1 MSPPV
6 HRHRCAD
13 GAVTNPHAWQCE
25 AGSLGTGTE
34 RGAPGQGER
43 ERVDHGRGWPE
54 GMAREGVAR
63 GMGCTGE
70 GGMGGGGTG
79 GGDPEY
85 RTDPD
90 VPVVTHTGRVRLEEG
105 ASLRLELLRPED
117 QGWYECRVL
126 FLDRHS
132 SDADFRNGTWI
143 HLSSGVSFSHPSPT
157 PPTFLETP
165 PALVEVRV
173 RSALTLTCR
182 AAGNPQPVV
191 TWRRSDR
198 PVQSGAV
205 TNGTLTIAAVGR
217 ASAGTYTCHAA
228 SKEGTAT
235 HSTRVLVQGPPVIVV
250 PPQNVTVNVSQDAFL
265 ACQAEAYP
273 GNLTYSWFRGGSN
286 VFHLSHLQS
295 RVRVLV
301 DGSLLL
307 QRATPDDAGR
317 YTCTPS
323 NGLWEPPSASAF
335 ITVLYPAEV
344 TAMLP
349 ETPLPKG
356 MRGVIRCPARANP
369 PLLRVSWTKDG
380 RPLEVD
386 KLPGWSVRPDGS
398 IVIATGNDDAPGL
411 YRCTPYNSYGT
422 AGESRPTRVLLKDPP
437 AFTVQPKEEY
447 FQEVGRELVIPCAA
461 GGDPP
466 PVVTWGKVRRGP
478 PVSARVDSNGSL
490 VLHPLSKEQHGLWEC
505 TATNQVAT
513 VTAVTSVHVLGT
525 SPHAVTN
532 VSVRPL
538 PLAAN
543 ISWEPGFDGGYFQR
557 FSVWYT
563 PLAGHPPRAH
573 HDWVSLPVPPGSR
586 HLLVANLQPDTGYQF
601 SVLAQNKLGSG
612 PFSQIVTS
620 VPRGFPVTTVPPEP
634 PATSLRVFLWPPRA
648 LRANETVRGVLLRW
662 EPPGRASVAPSGYAL
677 ELRQDRGGW
686 EVLERSIPATDT
698 QLLVPGLIKDAFYEF
713 RLVAL
718 AGSYI
723 SEPSNAVNVSTA
735 GMEVY
740 PSRTQLPELLPQP
753 VLAGVIGGI
762 CFLSVAVIFSTTAAC
777 IMNRRRAARLRKR
790 HRDPP
795 LVFSPSKNH
804 TRRPASPE
812 SAVKLKPQPSP
823 YRSLQRTLLWGEKA
837 GTSLGHG
844 GHEQHV
850 PLERICRGPDGRFV
864 LDTEPRPEPQ
874 PDPPRDLTPP
884 APAVSPGPP
893 AISGILQ
900 YLSLPFFKEMC
911 VDGDWPPPEEPAEPA
926 GACPDHCRVPRAPPA
941 APRPRQGLAARFP
954 AWPRSSSARLKAR
967 GGRWTLRARRG
978 SEGSLTS
985 QSSGRGRLRPPSVAP
1000 SLLGGT
1006 AGHRLGAGAAGTAR
1020 LGRREGRA
1028 GWTPAGGRGEEG
1040 RQGGRGGDGMGW
1052 GLDGMG
1058 WIWIYRIYGIYGW
1071 NLGGTGRGWRDWDG
1085 YDLDLWDDGL
1095 YGIYGWNLGRDRWDG
1110 MGWDGMG
1117 WDGMGGMGLGWA
1129 GMALCT
1135 LGTLP
1140 AVPVPGIGMGL
1151 GRDWDGMGFMGFGMG
1166 WDLDGWDGMVDG
1178 MGWTGCCGRD

>member
-466 PVVTWGKVRRGP
+466 P
-478 PVSARVDSNGSL
+478 
-490 VLHPLSKEQHGLWEC
+490 
-505 TATNQVAT
+505 
-513 VTAVTSVHVLGT
+513 
-525 SPHAVTN
+525 
-532 VSVRPL
+532 
-538 PLAAN
+538 
-543 ISWEPGFDGGYFQR
+543 
-557 FSVWYT
+557 
-563 PLAGHPPRAH
+563 
-573 HDWVSLPVPPGSR
+573 
-586 HLLVANLQPDTGYQF
+586 
-601 SVLAQNKLGSG
+601 
-612 PFSQIVTS
+612 
-620 VPRGFPVTTVPPEP
+620 
-634 PATSLRVFLWPPRA
+634 
-648 LRANETVRGVLLRW
+648 
-662 EPPGRASVAPSGYAL
+662 
-677 ELRQDRGGW
+677 
-686 EVLERSIPATDT
+686 
-698 QLLVPGLIKDAFYEF
+698 
-713 RLVAL
+713 
-718 AGSYI
+718 
-723 SEPSNAVNVSTA
+723 
-735 GMEVY
+735 
-740 PSRTQLPELLPQP
+740 
-753 VLAGVIGGI
+753 
-762 CFLSVAVIFSTTAAC
+762 
-777 IMNRRRAARLRKR
+777 
-790 HRDPP
+790 
-795 LVFSPSKNH
+795 
-804 TRRPASPE
+804 
-812 SAVKLKPQPSP
+812 
-823 YRSLQRTLLWGEKA
+823 
-837 GTSLGHG
+837 
-844 GHEQHV
+844 
-850 PLERICRGPDGRFV
+850 
-864 LDTEPRPEPQ
+864 
-874 PDPPRDLTPP
+874 P